1 MKICREGDAEK
12 MERRDESKGKIERGV
27 KEGRGR
33 IFDDLIS
40 SASECNAKVL
50 FLSLT

>member
-1 MKICREGDAEK
+1 MMICREGDAEK
-12 MERRDESKGKIERGV
+12 MERRDESKGIIEWGV
-27 KEGRGR
+27 KEERGR

-40 SASECNAKVL
+40 SASECNVV